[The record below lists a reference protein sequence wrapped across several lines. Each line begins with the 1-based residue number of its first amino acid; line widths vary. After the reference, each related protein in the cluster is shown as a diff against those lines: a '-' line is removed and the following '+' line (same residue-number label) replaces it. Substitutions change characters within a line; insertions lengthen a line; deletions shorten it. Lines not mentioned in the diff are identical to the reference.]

1 MAATQKQRT
10 YEFKPGAN
18 IYLHCM
24 INQKADILKLERQLN
39 GLNVLT
45 VRDRTP
51 LAVAVAAAKAL
62 LATLALQPTLA
73 SVTKPVPVIL
83 G

>member
-10 YEFKPGAN
+10 CEFKPGAN
-18 IYLHCM
+18 ICLHCM

-51 LAVAVAAAKAL
+51 LAVAAAAAL

>member
-10 YEFKPGAN
+10 YKFKPGAN
-18 IYLHCM
+18 KSLHCL
-24 INQKADILKLERQLN
+24 INQKADILKLERELN
-39 GLNVLT
+39 GINVLT

-51 LAVAVAAAKAL
+51 LAAAAAAKAV

>member
-1 MAATQKQRT
+1 
-10 YEFKPGAN
+10 
-18 IYLHCM
+18 M

-51 LAVAVAAAKAL
+51 LAVAVAAKAL

>member
-10 YEFKPGAN
+10 YKFKPGAN
-18 IYLHCM
+18 IYFHCM

-39 GLNVLT
+39 GINVLT

-51 LAVAVAAAKAL
+51 LAAAAAKAL

>member
-1 MAATQKQRT
+1 
-10 YEFKPGAN
+10 
-18 IYLHCM
+18 M

-39 GLNVLT
+39 GITVLT

-51 LAVAVAAAKAL
+51 LAAAKAL
-62 LATLALQPTLA
+62 WATLALQPTLA
-73 SVTKPVPVIL
+73 SVTKPVLVIL

>member
-51 LAVAVAAAKAL
+51 LAVAAAKAL

>member
-1 MAATQKQRT
+1 METT
-10 YEFKPGAN
+10 YTFKSGAN

-24 INQKADILKLERQLN
+24 INQKDDILKLERHLN
-39 GLNVLT
+39 GINVLT

-51 LAVAVAAAKAL
+51 LAAAAAAAKAL
-62 LATLALQPTLA
+62 LATLVLQPTLA